1 MCRAASLTPDSQRSF
16 ARAEYSRADMLLN
29 HKLIIHRK
37 FAQQS
42 ALLSPPNAEQIVKA
56 TF

>member
-1 MCRAASLTPDSQRSF
+1 MCRAASITPDSQRSF
-16 ARAEYSRADMLLN
+16 ARAEYSRADILLN